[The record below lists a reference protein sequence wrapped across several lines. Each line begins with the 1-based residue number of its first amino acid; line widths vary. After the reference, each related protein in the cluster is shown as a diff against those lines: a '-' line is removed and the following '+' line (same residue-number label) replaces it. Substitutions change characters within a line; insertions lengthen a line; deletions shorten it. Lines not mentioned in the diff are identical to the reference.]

1 MKDFEAEFKKNSN
14 HFKYLKKNQILITMQ
29 RISIKNANDQSYDT
43 KTFFIEKTQKK
54 TSEETTYE
62 ESSNISILV
71 EYNTDSPTTRG
82 NILNI
87 NLIDT
92 T

>member
-14 HFKYLKKNQILITMQ
+14 HFKYLKKYQILINMQ
-29 RISIKNANDQSYDT
+29 KISIKNANDQSYDT
-43 KTFFIEKTQKK
+43 KAFFIAKTQKK
-54 TSEETTYE
+54 TSEETTNE
-62 ESSNISILV
+62 ESSNLSILV
-71 EYNTDSPTTRG
+71 ESNTYSPTTKG
-82 NILNI
+82 NILSI

>member
-14 HFKYLKKNQILITMQ
+14 HFKYLKKYQILINMQ
-29 RISIKNANDQSYDT
+29 KISIKNANDQSYDT
-43 KTFFIEKTQKK
+43 KTFFIAKTQKK
-54 TSEETTYE
+54 TSEETTNE
-62 ESSNISILV
+62 ESSSISILV
-71 EYNTDSPTTRG
+71 ESNTDSPTTRG